1 MEFRSHS
8 GPETTGL
15 CWQVRRRLKRRSQ
28 VRARKWLCS
37 KSVAE
42 QELSAR
48 QFPLMSCK
56 SPREIQSYSKSA
68 AQKTRIRRNSATS
81 SSSRTLN
88 RRTIRQRLEIDGL
101 FDSDWAAQA
110 EIHV

>member
-68 AQKTRIRRNSATS
+68 AQKTRIRRKADEVGNPPGLNGQPGGVSWSSLFSAMRFS
-81 SSSRTLN
+81 L
-88 RRTIRQRLEIDGL
+88 
-101 FDSDWAAQA
+101 DWRC
-110 EIHV
+110 